1 MLIAGVPSDKKKG
14 GTPGV
19 GSVHLIFGGFP
30 GFLSRRRIYCISTLT
45 RVNIIEIS
53 IKVRLVNWRGN

>member
-30 GFLSRRRIYCISTLT
+30 GFLEFSWDTHGTLT
-45 RVNIIEIS
+45 YV
-53 IKVRLVNWRGN
+53 